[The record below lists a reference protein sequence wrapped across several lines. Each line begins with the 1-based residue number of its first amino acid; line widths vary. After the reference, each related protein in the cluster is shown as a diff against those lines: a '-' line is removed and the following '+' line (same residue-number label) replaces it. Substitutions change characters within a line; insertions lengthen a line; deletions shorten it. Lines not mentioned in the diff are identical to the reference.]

1 MPPFVVVSHSDIIS
15 LSTKARHM
23 EGGIAKNV
31 FCNQN
36 GWFFGYILKIN
47 KIQHTVLPYYLFFL

>member
-1 MPPFVVVSHSDIIS
+1 
-15 LSTKARHM
+15 M